1 VKKILITLC
10 FLVLQITPAQAN
22 ECPAGAQCAL
32 VINCTTGERTIE
44 VISTAPFVVT
54 PKIDPVITPPTHK
67 LSVQT
72 VNQSFGVSGTPE
84 QIQETVNQM
93 VAKVVAPIEID
104 SCVNGGCNK
113 TEINATTKE
122 VTVLPLT
129 KEEIQQRSQDKL
141 TSLARNAEITKAAT
155 QALPNIEKT
164 NEITPLSETEPD
176 WWSLWLLEW
185 AKYTYWFYSYNWQL

>member
-54 PKIDPVITPPTHK
+54 PKIDPVITSPTHK

-104 SCVNGGCNK
+104 PCVNGGCNR

-141 TSLARNAEITKAAT
+141 TSLARNAEITKAAA
-155 QALPNIEKT
+155 QALPNIEET
-164 NEITPLSETEPD
+164 DEITPLSETEPD